1 MKLKVLGSGSSGNC
15 YILESDSGEQLIIE
29 AGVNIKEV
37 KQSINFDLTRIS
49 GVLVSHRHLDHSK
62 YLKDFLT
69 MGIKCYGNNDVSSL
83 YSNFNNMVEIKSK
96 SLYKICS
103 FQIIPFEAKHD
114 VPTNGFLIKHSEMG
128 VTVFLTDS
136 YYSPY
141 RFEGVNNFIIEA
153 NYSEKILKQKEMAG
167 ANTFVSDRVRRSHM
181 SLENCQK
188 LLSANDL
195 SSVNNIVLIHLSD
208 SNSDAKLFKKIVAN
222 QTKKSIFVA
231 DKGLELE
238 FNKYRF

>member
-15 YILESDSGEQLIIE
+15 YVLESENGEQLIIE

-62 YLKDFLT
+62 YLNDFLI
-69 MGIKCYGNNDVSSL
+69 MGIKCYANNDVYSL
-83 YSNFNNMVEIKSK
+83 YSNFNNMIEIKSK
-96 SLYKICS
+96 SLYRIGD
-103 FQIIPFEAKHD
+103 FEIVPFDAKHD
-114 VPTNGFLIKHSEMG
+114 VPTNGFLIKHEEMG
-128 VTVFLTDS
+128 LTVFLTDS

-141 RFEGVNNFIIEA
+141 RFEGVNNFIIES

-208 SNSDAKLFKKIVAN
+208 ANSDAKLFQRIVAN
-222 QTKKSIFVA
+222 QTKKSTFVA

-238 FNKYRF
+238 FNKYNF